1 MLIKKIECDSKRL
14 VEINQNSVD
23 FQDVGRKGRMVI
35 KLTRMAVLV
44 AEKGKVRSIL
54 IGGKGDKDKLTLR

>member
-1 MLIKKIECDSKRL
+1 MTLRDLWKLI
-14 VEINQNSVD
+14 QNSVD
-23 FQDVGRKGRMVI
+23 FQDVGRKGRMVS

-44 AEKGKVRSIL
+44 AEKGEVWSIQ

>member
-1 MLIKKIECDSKRL
+1 M
-14 VEINQNSVD
+14 EINQNSVD